1 MILGMNPKQLI
12 KIFESDSFDR
22 RILILLAPL
31 AVILFSSPTAFAQ
44 QNDPKTESD
53 FTVVT
58 GDEISKNP
66 IALKILK
73 NIEIAKK
80 KFAEMSDAEKQ
91 KLEYAKLLEQQR
103 SIAKAKL
110 EKDLASLNKRY
121 EDFTPRNSYARFTA
135 GLNSTHQAIFWDQFN
150 YMNEKIKIATQA
162 KKEILQNGGSFAEA
176 QREFVKY
183 ASMSRVEMIKYISD
197 LNIKY
202 GFTDELLQA
211 YFDKYG
217 KLPRFDEDEDA
228 PCYACEKYEKIKEA
242 LLAEQ
247 TSKKGS
253 T

>member
-1 MILGMNPKQLI
+1 MYQKQIVQVL
-12 KIFESDSFDR
+12 KSGIFGR
-22 RILILLAPL
+22 RTLILLAPL

-44 QNDPKTESD
+44 QDDTKTESD
-53 FTVVT
+53 FTIVA
-58 GDEISKNP
+58 GEEISKNP

-80 KFAEMSDAEKQ
+80 KFAEMSDAQKQ
-91 KLEYAKLLEQQR
+91 KLERAKLLEEQR

-121 EDFTPRNSYARFTA
+121 EDYTPRNSFARFTA
-135 GLNSTHQAIFWDQFN
+135 GLNSTHQAIFWDQFD
-150 YMNEKIKIATQA
+150 YMSEKVRIAKEA

-183 ASMSRVEMIKYISD
+183 ASMSRVEMIQYVAD

-202 GFTDELLQA
+202 GFTDEMLQA

-217 KLPRFDEDEDA
+217 KLPRFDNDEDA
-228 PCYACEKYEKIKEA
+228 PCYGCEKYEKIKEE

-247 TSKKGS
+247 NSKKDAA
-253 T
+253 